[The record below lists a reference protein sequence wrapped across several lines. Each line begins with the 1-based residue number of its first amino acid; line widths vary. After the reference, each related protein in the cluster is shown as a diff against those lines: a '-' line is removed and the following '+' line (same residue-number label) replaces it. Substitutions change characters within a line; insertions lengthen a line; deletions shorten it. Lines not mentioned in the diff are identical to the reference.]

1 MSERTNS
8 KGEKPNIIAISI
20 SDRYHTTEPIRIL
33 IAQPGKGV
41 ELKLVHWPP
50 PLLEP
55 TPVLYARFLKEALGD
70 PAGELFSKALIFVDA
85 PITVS
90 KSGLRQSELGF
101 PDIDPQNNL
110 IGNSLK
116 DYCLDSRC
124 RSSLELFHALLWR
137 GSWPKNNLDSDLDN
151 WRRHSFRLEGD
162 QNGERNLYEI
172 HIGDLAIFEVAGDH
186 KRPGKPNSKT
196 TAQKLK
202 THLDRF
208 FSNNVDGKSIDARI
222 HDESN
227 QRLLLTFAIG
237 YLWWEQNDNEEW
249 RPWKLF
255 GEPAENDNGVWRE
268 GEVIGPSMESPVAVT
283 LDKPLKGIPDS
294 LIQNNIWLSTSFDPA
309 KLIQSKYVK
318 DRQHENDLL
327 LANKNNE
334 NQLNV
339 WRYST
344 SFIEEPSRIG
354 VLSVDPGKSVIRI
367 NPISL
372 LLSDRKEIDLY
383 YLCPWEQVRSCL
395 RNGALTGINQVNKY
409 SLGLQNDTVY
419 RIMIGG
425 WSRVKQS
432 LQVTFIAEVLAQ
444 GKFKKDK
451 SLFSLKFDAAYAV
464 QPTVRKFGEED
475 IEHYNLGKDRKN
487 KKEKTIRQVSGMSF
501 LVPKACMENPH
512 MIIEYIDAGKGNVDY
527 RILITL
533 KITDR
538 IRI

>member
-294 LIQNNIWLSTSFDPA
+294 LIRNNIWLSTSLNPEA
-309 KLIQSKYVK
+309 IITSTYVK
-318 DRQHENDLL
+318 DRVHKSDLIL
-327 LANKNNE
+327 SKKNKQ
-334 NQLNV
+334 NQFNV
-339 WRYST
+339 WRYPT
-344 SFIEEPSRIG
+344 SFNKTPNSIAK
-354 VLSVDPGKSVIRI
+354 LSEDPGTSVVRI
-367 NPISL
+367 NPISS

-395 RNGALTGINQVNKY
+395 RNGTLTGINQDKED
-409 SLGLQNDTVY
+409 SFGLKNDTVY
-419 RIMIGG
+419 RIKIGG

-451 SLFSLKFDAAYAV
+451 SLFSLEFDAAYAV
-464 QPTVRKFGEED
+464 QPTVLKFGEED
-475 IEHYNLGKDRKN
+475 IEHDSREEDKKN
-487 KKEKTIRQVSGMSF
+487 KKKKKKRQLSNKPF
-501 LVPKACMENPH
+501 FVPKNCMENPH
-512 MIIEYIDAGKGNVDY
+512 LIIEYIAQKKA
-527 RILITL
+527 T
-533 KITDR
+533 
-538 IRI
+538 